1 VQEED
6 TSSEERIVMSSARM
20 TLSRVF
26 FQKQQGGGPMSA
38 IAKNPVSH
46 VLPSTAQR
54 AQAALPTSPKFIRTI
69 DLNEMRQLSEVAK
82 FLILVAAPGED
93 LVAQLRTAENELFT
107 RSFVPMN
114 AHEVLS
120 GAATESRS
128 SRANHDVLVG
138 NVKVNFS
145 TMEAD
150 RGGEPLLLTALEFKT
165 LKYLVENARRVISR
179 DELLNEVW
187 GYNNYPSTRTVDNQV
202 AKLRKKLEQD
212 PARPVHL
219 RTVHGAGYKFL
230 P

>member
-1 VQEED
+1 
-6 TSSEERIVMSSARM
+6 
-20 TLSRVF
+20 
-26 FQKQQGGGPMSA
+26 MSA
-38 IAKNPVSH
+38 IAKNPVSQ

-54 AQAALPTSPKFIRTI
+54 VQTALPLSPKFIRAI

-82 FLILVAAPGED
+82 FVILVAAPGED
-93 LVAQLRTAENELFT
+93 LVAQLQTEESDSRTRT
-107 RSFVPMN
+107 SVPMN
-114 AHEVLS
+114 VLEVLRGS
-120 GAATESRS
+120 ATKSRDS
-128 SRANHDVLVG
+128 HAHNDVLVG

-150 RGGEPLLLTALEFKT
+150 RAGEPLLLTALEFKT
-165 LKYLVENARRVISR
+165 LRYLVENARRVISR
-179 DELLNEVW
+179 GELLNEVW

-202 AKLRKKLEQD
+202 AKLRKKLERD

>member
-1 VQEED
+1 
-6 TSSEERIVMSSARM
+6 
-20 TLSRVF
+20 
-26 FQKQQGGGPMSA
+26 MSA

-54 AQAALPTSPKFIRTI
+54 VQTALPIYPKSFRTI
-69 DLNEMRQLSEVAK
+69 DLNEMRQLSEVAR

-93 LVAQLRTAENELFT
+93 LVAQLQNAENELFT
-107 RSFVPMN
+107 RSSVPMN
-114 AHEVLS
+114 AREFPR
-120 GAATESRS
+120 GATTESKS
-128 SRANHDVLVG
+128 SDTNHDVLVG

-165 LKYLVENARRVISR
+165 LRYLVENARRVISR

-187 GYNNYPSTRTVDNQV
+187 GYQNYPSTRTVDNQV
-202 AKLRKKLEQD
+202 AKLRKKLEKD

>member
-1 VQEED
+1 
-6 TSSEERIVMSSARM
+6 
-20 TLSRVF
+20 
-26 FQKQQGGGPMSA
+26 MSA

-54 AQAALPTSPKFIRTI
+54 VQTALPLSPKFIRAI

-82 FLILVAAPGED
+82 FLILVAATGED
-93 LVAQLRTAENELFT
+93 LVAQLQTEESDLHT
-107 RSFVPMN
+107 RSSVPMDVL
-114 AHEVLS
+114 EVLR
-120 GAATESRS
+120 GAATEPRNGH
-128 SRANHDVLVG
+128 ANNDVLVG
-138 NVKVNFS
+138 DVKVNFS

-150 RGGEPLLLTALEFKT
+150 RGGKPLLLTALEFKT
-165 LKYLVENARRVISR
+165 LRYLVENARRVISR

-202 AKLRKKLEQD
+202 AKLRKKLELD

>member
-1 VQEED
+1 
-6 TSSEERIVMSSARM
+6 
-20 TLSRVF
+20 
-26 FQKQQGGGPMSA
+26 MSA

-46 VLPSTAQR
+46 LSPSAAQ
-54 AQAALPTSPKFIRTI
+54 QLQSALPISPKFIRAV
-69 DLNEMRQLSEVAK
+69 DLNEMRQLSGVTK
-82 FLILVAAPGED
+82 FLILVATPGVD
-93 LVAQLRTAENELFT
+93 GVAQLQNAECDT
-107 RSFVPMN
+107 STGTSVPIDVL
-114 AHEVLS
+114 EVLS
-120 GAATESRS
+120 GAGPQSPQS
-128 SRANHDVLVG
+128 YANNDVVVG
-138 NVKVNFS
+138 DVKVNFS

-150 RGGEPLLLTALEFKT
+150 RRGEPLLLTALEFKT
-165 LKYLVENARRVISR
+165 LRYLIENARRVISR